1 MPGADDQGCHA
12 SGVSAP
18 HDRTTHAME
27 PEPSDL
33 SMLGSPLET
42 LKDYEILEH
51 IGGGTFGE
59 VTLNRRRLTNE
70 ATRTKP

>member
-1 MPGADDQGCHA
+1 
-12 SGVSAP
+12 
-18 HDRTTHAME
+18 ME

>member
-1 MPGADDQGCHA
+1 MTGGSNKAAGTWLAGLDDAHA
-12 SGVSAP
+12 QA
-18 HDRTTHAME
+18 HAGESE
-27 PEPSDL
+27 PCNL

-59 VTLNRRRLTNE
+59 VT
-70 ATRTKP
+70 PDIH